1 MPSLL
6 LQGARVIDP
15 AAPSD
20 RIADVLIDHGVIR
33 QVGPDLEAP
42 EGSQIVKLAG
52 SVVVPGLVDLH
63 AHVMAGLGDFCVE
76 PDAIGVEVGVPVV
89 VDGGTSGVAT
99 FDICRRAI
107 VDHPMVRTR
116 VLAFVDPNQLYL
128 ATGDFIC
135 HKLEIA
141 NDLRNLDEAALVA
154 SLDRNSDVIV
164 GLKVRACH
172 VGDPEYSPFLEAA
185 QRAAG
190 TRPVMVHLGRF
201 PHTPTITPTALL
213 QALRAG
219 DIVTHAFR
227 GAGGMIAPNGR
238 PVPQLTE
245 AVERGVRLDM
255 GHSATDFRFAEARR
269 LMDHGLRPYT
279 ASTDL
284 NIFNVGG
291 PVFSYLENLTKLLAL
306 GFDLP
311 EVAAVATTHAAE
323 AIGRSGELG
332 SIGLGRPA
340 ELSVIA
346 LSGDGPVPVSDGV
359 ETIMAP
365 AAVVPVGCV
374 RAGTWVPARTPPT
387 FATAGR
393 TWGRGTWA
401 EGDRAEGDWA
411 EENWAEG
418 G

>member
-1 MPSLL
+1 
-6 LQGARVIDP
+6 VD
-15 AAPSD
+15 
-20 RIADVLIDHGVIR
+20 
-33 QVGPDLEAP
+33 
-42 EGSQIVKLAG
+42 LAG
-52 SVVVPGLVDLH
+52 SVLIPGLVDLH

-76 PDAIGVEVGVPVV
+76 PDAIGVEVGVPVL

-99 FDICRRAI
+99 FDLCRRAI
-107 VDHPMVRTR
+107 IDHPMVRTK

-128 ATGDFIC
+128 ATADFIC

-141 NDLRNLDEAALVA
+141 NDLRNLDEAALES
-154 SLDRNSDVIV
+154 SLERNSDVIV

-172 VGDPEYSPFLEAA
+172 VGDPRHSPFLAAA

-190 TRPVMVHLGRF
+190 ARPVMVHLGRF

-213 QALRAG
+213 DALRPG

-227 GAGGMIAPNGR
+227 GAGGLIGSDGR
-238 PVPQLTE
+238 PVPQLRD

-255 GHSATDFRFAEARR
+255 GHSGTDFRFAEARR
-269 LMDHGLRPYT
+269 LMEHGLRPYT

-284 NIFNVGG
+284 NLFNVGG

-311 EVAAVATTHAAE
+311 EVAAVATTNAAD
-323 AIGRSGELG
+323 AIGRAGELG
-332 SIGLGRPA
+332 SLAAGRPA
-340 ELSVIA
+340 ELSAIT
-346 LSGDGPVPVSDGV
+346 LSREGPVPVSDGV
-359 ETIMAP
+359 ETVMAP

-393 TWGRGTWA
+393 TWRAGTETA
-401 EGDRAEGDWA
+401 GD
-411 EENWAEG
+411 
-418 G
+418 

>member
-1 MPSLL
+1 LL
-6 LQGARVIDP
+6 KGARVIDP
-15 AAPSD
+15 AAAHD
-20 RIADVLIDHGVIR
+20 QIADVLVEHGVIR
-33 QVGPDLEAP
+33 RVGPDLRAS
-42 EGSQIVKLAG
+42 EGSQVVDLTG
-52 SVVVPGLVDLH
+52 SVLVPALVDLH

-76 PDAIGVEVGVPVV
+76 PDAVGVEVGVPVL

-107 VDHPMVRTR
+107 IDHPMVRTK
-116 VLAFVDPNQLYL
+116 VLAFVDPNLLYL
-128 ATGDFIC
+128 ATGDFVC

-141 NDLRNLDEAALVA
+141 NDLRNLDEAALES
-154 SLDRNSDVIV
+154 SLERNSDVVV

-172 VGDPEYSPFLEAA
+172 VGDPGHSPFLEAA

-190 TRPVMVHLGRF
+190 NRPVMVHLGRF
-201 PHTPTITPTALL
+201 PHTPTITPKALL
-213 QALRAG
+213 DALRPG

-227 GAGGMIAPNGR
+227 GAGGMIGRDGR
-238 PVPQLTE
+238 PVPQLRD

-284 NIFNVGG
+284 NMFNVGG

-306 GFDLP
+306 GLELP

-332 SIGLGRPA
+332 SLAPGRPA
-340 ELSVIA
+340 EISVIA
-346 LSGDGPVPVSDGV
+346 LSGGGPVPVSDGV
-359 ETIMAP
+359 ETVMAP

-374 RAGTWVPARTPPT
+374 RAGTWVPARTPAS

-393 TWGRGTWA
+393 TWGAASGTA
-401 EGDRAEGDWA
+401 GD
-411 EENWAEG
+411 
-418 G
+418 